1 MKKRPRQGN
10 GPSISLVNTANPGAK
25 SALSQQPTENHIKTV
40 NYLQDIRNKRE
51 ARLKAELDNKMT
63 AQSNNVDDSVG
74 YQANGRDV
82 MDRGLRKVL
91 QDPNLSE
98 IDRLNAI
105 RVRTDQIEQRALM
118 QEQKIRLANQGG
130 GSAT

>member
-1 MKKRPRQGN
+1 M
-10 GPSISLVNTANPGAK
+10 VNSANPGAK

-118 QEQKIRLANQGG
+118 QE
-130 GSAT
+130 